1 MNIASNQPNEGTEDD
16 DTKQSDITLG
26 DVGKAQSEKDL
37 PEAIER
43 HGLPE
48 GSTWDDVGRA
58 QSEEGLSG
66 VRERYKDRL

>member
-26 DVGKAQSEKDL
+26 DVG
-37 PEAIER
+37 
-43 HGLPE
+43 
-48 GSTWDDVGRA
+48 RA